1 MNKHQDYSEVQVNK
15 RNYLIIPCKL
25 GVFFDYVSKFLH
37 LFLSQIAQEMEYG
50 IFCHTMIFRGE
61 DLRETVDAGSRC

>member
-37 LFLSQIAQEMEYG
+37 LFLSQIAQENGVWNILSYDD
-50 IFCHTMIFRGE
+50 IPRRGF
-61 DLRETVDAGSRC
+61 A